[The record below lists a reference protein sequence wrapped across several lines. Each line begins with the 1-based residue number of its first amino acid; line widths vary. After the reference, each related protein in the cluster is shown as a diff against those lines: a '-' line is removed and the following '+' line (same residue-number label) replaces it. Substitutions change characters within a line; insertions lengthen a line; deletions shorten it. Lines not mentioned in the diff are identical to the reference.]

1 MSKTLTD
8 ISSNFLNRIAISI
21 FNLLSIPI
29 ILNNLGVFDFGVWS
43 LYTIIIMFL
52 VMSDFGLSKSGV
64 RFITLYLKN
73 PKLNEIY
80 ASFINLTLVSCL
92 LLVIVGY
99 LLSNQIIQIFDL
111 ENIENSKDIY
121 YLSLFIASMLI
132 IKGFFVSVIFSFQNY
147 KFYNWVNVFIEAL
160 RWSGTVFVSFLEN
173 PLINIFIVQAIV
185 HLLHNLILGFYSN
198 KLIYIK
204 KSSFKIYRNTIGEIL
219 QFSSQIALS
228 DFFQKIITYS
238 DKIIVSIL
246 GTISG
251 LSFYYIAFQLISI
264 IYVIPS
270 NILLVYYTKFGISF
284 ASDKR
289 KELIKDYNDVN
300 KLVLL
305 LIIPILMNLFI
316 ASDFLLEIWLKND
329 LTNEISII
337 LKIFCFGA
345 FAGCLSLP
353 SLHLSN
359 AIGKPKHVL
368 FSNMYTSILLLSINI
383 ILINFYGIYGA
394 AIAWSL
400 VQFFPLFYLT
410 IKMSKELDF
419 NFRRFYYNQFL
430 NPMVK
435 TVATYAICYLLHIL
449 VFNNIIVFLLSS
461 NILVLIM
468 IYFFV
473 LNNTQRILIKKYI
486 KI

>member
-204 KSSFKIYRNTIGEIL
+204 KSSFKIYRNTIGEI
-219 QFSSQIALS
+219 
-228 DFFQKIITYS
+228 
-238 DKIIVSIL
+238 
-246 GTISG
+246 
-251 LSFYYIAFQLISI
+251 
-264 IYVIPS
+264 
-270 NILLVYYTKFGISF
+270 
-284 ASDKR
+284 
-289 KELIKDYNDVN
+289 
-300 KLVLL
+300 
-305 LIIPILMNLFI
+305 
-316 ASDFLLEIWLKND
+316 KN
-329 LTNEISII
+329 N
-337 LKIFCFGA
+337 
-345 FAGCLSLP
+345 
-353 SLHLSN
+353 
-359 AIGKPKHVL
+359 
-368 FSNMYTSILLLSINI
+368 
-383 ILINFYGIYGA
+383 
-394 AIAWSL
+394 
-400 VQFFPLFYLT
+400 
-410 IKMSKELDF
+410 
-419 NFRRFYYNQFL
+419 
-430 NPMVK
+430 
-435 TVATYAICYLLHIL
+435 YLL
-449 VFNNIIVFLLSS
+449 
-461 NILVLIM
+461 
-468 IYFFV
+468 
-473 LNNTQRILIKKYI
+473 R
-486 KI
+486 